1 MNINIIICQR
11 SPVALD
17 YYRDRPA
24 RGSLTLLQ
32 YLPPSR
38 FLNHL
43 MVTVLLQRIIVISI
57 DMYIRVCRT
66 ACPVLV
72 TCQQSI
78 TSLCIVFTHGA
89 IKQQVRGAFYG

>member
-38 FLNHL
+38 FLYHL
-43 MVTVLLQRIIVISI
+43 MVTVSLQCIISI
-57 DMYIRVCRT
+57 DMYIRVCKT

-72 TCQQSI
+72 TCKQSI
-78 TSLCIVFTHGA
+78 TLLCIVFTHGA